1 MSDGRSLAVTGT
13 SVDRGRSDTPIDV
26 SRDGPPTRV
35 SRAETRGNYW
45 IPNIDTRMARLEQ
58 PVRDLLAPVDDSLAG
73 ADEITIVP
81 DVHYPFHP
89 STGMVTD
96 PAVVGAVAK
105 YLGGE
110 TASDLVIAGSSD
122 DSINLDRTAAYLGYS
137 ALEERFDCRLRD
149 LSTERDS
156 RVTVSLSDRPSPVE
170 LSVPDSL
177 LENPVV
183 VVPTLRPVEAGPI
196 AGVMRTLG
204 RHVESGVEGREISAS
219 DRTRAA
225 VAAVDPVLS
234 ILDATTAFAGEPV
247 AAKTLF
253 TGDPIA
259 LDTIGTTL
267 LGRDVNDDDAL
278 AVELGPGTSS
288 VRVSGCDFDAL
299 RNRVPS
305 GELPPRTST
314 HPAVSVA
321 YGLYAMVSGDVVPPQ
336 LEVDR

>member
-1 MSDGRSLAVTGT
+1 MSEARSLTVIGE
-13 SVDRGRSDTPIDV
+13 SVERGRHGAGVSVAGDGVTTGV
-26 SRDGPPTRV
+26 SRSGP
-35 SRAETRGNYW
+35 RGSHW
-45 IPNIDTRMARLEQ
+45 TSDIDTRMARLEQ
-58 PVRDLLAPVDDSLAG
+58 PVRDLIGPVDDSLAE

-96 PAVVGAVAK
+96 PAVIGAVTT

-110 TASDLVIAGSSD
+110 TSSNLVVAGSSD
-122 DSINLDRTAAYLGYS
+122 DSIDFDRTAAYLGYT
-137 ALEERFDCRLRD
+137 AIEERFDCRLHD

-156 RVTVSLSDRPSPVE
+156 RITVSLPDRSETIE

-183 VVPTLRPVEAGPI
+183 VVPTLRPVEAGPV

-204 RHVESGVEGREISAS
+204 CHVESGVEGREISAAL
-219 DRTRAA
+219 RARAA
-225 VAAVDPVLS
+225 VNAIDPDLS
-234 ILDATTAFAGEPV
+234 ILDATTAFAGEPF
-247 AAKTLF
+247 AAETLF
-253 TGDPIA
+253 TGEAIA

-267 LGRDVNDDDAL
+267 LGRDVNDDEAL
-278 AVELGPGTSS
+278 SAELGPGTSS
-288 VRVSGCDFDAL
+288 VRVSGCDFDSL

-305 GELPPRTST
+305 GGLPPRTST

-321 YGLYAMVSGDVVPPQ
+321 YGLYAMVSGDAVPPQ

>member
-1 MSDGRSLAVTGT
+1 MSEGRSLTAVAE
-13 SVDRGRSDTPIDV
+13 SIERDRHGV
-26 SRDGPPTRV
+26 GVGVAGDGPTTRV
-35 SRAETRGNYW
+35 SRSGTRRNHW
-45 IPNIDTRMARLEQ
+45 IPDIDTRMARLEQ

-110 TASDLVIAGSSD
+110 TASDLIIAGSSD
-122 DSINLDRTAAYLGYS
+122 DSIDLDRTAAYLGYS

-149 LSTERDS
+149 FSTERDS
-156 RVTVSLSDRPSPVE
+156 RVTVSLSDRSDPVE
-170 LSVPDSL
+170 LSVPDPL

-204 RHVESGVEGREISAS
+204 RHVESGVEDQEISS
-219 DRTRAA
+219 SVRARA
-225 VAAVDPVLS
+225 VVNAIHPELS
-234 ILDATTAFAGEPV
+234 ILDATTAFAGEPF
-247 AAKTLF
+247 AAETLF
-253 TGDPIA
+253 TGEAIA

-267 LGRDVNDDDAL
+267 LGRDVNDDEAL
-278 AVELGPGTSS
+278 SAELGPGTSS

-321 YGLYAMVSGDVVPPQ
+321 YGLYAMVSGDAVPPQ